1 MPTGPIG
8 YLVPEFPGQTHAFFW
23 REVAAIEE
31 AGTPVRIYSTKRP
44 GREACPHAFAAEAMR
59 RTTYVFPPRAGASL
73 SGMLLHP
80 IRTMRAIRYLARL
93 TETPVRERLKLM
105 GLVASAATLVADARR
120 AGVRHLHVHSCAN
133 AAHLGALSRIL
144 GDLPYSLTLHGDLSV
159 YGANHAAKMRGASFV
174 AAVTRHLALQIKA
187 VSPATEAPVIWM
199 GVDCTR
205 FLPRDRPMNPIFTV
219 ASVARLNRA
228 KGHRF
233 FLQAMALLRDEG
245 LSLRYLIAGSGPEE
259 AAIQAE
265 VARLGLQ
272 DQVQMLGAMDETRVL
287 ELLGQVDALALTSI
301 GKGEAAP
308 VAVMEA
314 MSCGLPVICSIIGGT
329 PDMITDGVDGF
340 LVEQEDVA
348 AIANR
353 LKRLIKDRR
362 LASQLGQAAR
372 AKALS
377 HFDHRT
383 NAAKLVKQIGA
394 RSPSE

>member
-1 MPTGPIG
+1 
-8 YLVPEFPGQTHAFFW
+8 
-23 REVAAIEE
+23 
-31 AGTPVRIYSTKRP
+31 
-44 GREACPHAFAAEAMR
+44 
-59 RTTYVFPPRAGASL
+59 
-73 SGMLLHP
+73 
-80 IRTMRAIRYLARL
+80 
-93 TETPVRERLKLM
+93 
-105 GLVASAATLVADARR
+105 
-120 AGVRHLHVHSCAN
+120 
-133 AAHLGALSRIL
+133 
-144 GDLPYSLTLHGDLSV
+144 
-159 YGANHAAKMRGASFV
+159 
-174 AAVTRHLALQIKA
+174 
-187 VSPATEAPVIWM
+187 
-199 GVDCTR
+199 
-205 FLPRDRPMNPIFTV
+205 
-219 ASVARLNRA
+219 
-228 KGHRF
+228 
-233 FLQAMALLRDEG
+233 MALLRDEG
-245 LSLRYLIAGSGPEE
+245 LSLRYLIVGSGPEE

-272 DQVQMLGAMDETRVL
+272 EQVQMLGAMDETRVM
-287 ELLGQVDALALTSI
+287 EVLGQVDALALISI

-362 LASQLGQAAR
+362 LASQLGHAAR

-394 RSPSE
+394 SNPSR